1 MAQTFEQ
8 KRSTEEK
15 QRFNKLIEDLDVQ
28 SQFEDVDERKQAVV
42 LAKKYLNDY
51 AFEYISDKNTLK
63 QLIYL
68 EMINIRLQK
77 MLNGFYK
84 DSQAVPVQM
93 MDGLHKNVMQ
103 ITALKETLGL
113 VKDGKEEVQTGLST
127 IDVLKKKFKKWR
139 EENQGSR
146 TLVCPECSKMIMLKI
161 RTDAW
166 EAEKHVWFKD
176 RFLANDHLVKMYQIG
191 KITKEDVALV
201 LGTSPDYTEWLISK
215 WYKPNTIKAI
225 NEIEEAQV
233 ISNQLD
239 VDSGVEVLIVAN
251 VTTNADGREPLI
263 IPAIESTSDTVQI
276 YKKD

>member
-1 MAQTFEQ
+1 MTTNTQTFEQ
-8 KRSTEEK
+8 TRKAEEK
-15 QRFNKLIEDLDVQ
+15 QRINKLMEDLDVV

-51 AFEYISDKNTLK
+51 AFEYTSDKNILK

-68 EMINIRLQK
+68 EVINLRIQT
-77 MLNGFYK
+77 MLNDFYK
-84 DSQAVPVQM
+84 DSKAVPVQM
-93 MDGLHKNVMQ
+93 LDGLHKNTVQ
-103 ITALKETLGL
+103 ITALRETLGL
-113 VKDGKEEVQTGLST
+113 VKDGKDEVQTGLST

-146 TLVCPECSKMIMLKI
+146 TIVCPECSKMVMLKI

-176 RFLANDHLVKMYQIG
+176 RFLANDHLVRMYQIG
-191 KITKEDVALV
+191 KINKEDVALV
-201 LGTSPDYTEWLISK
+201 LGTSPDYTDWLIDK

-233 ISNQLD
+233 ISNQID
-239 VDSGVEVLIVAN
+239 VDSGVEASIVVN
-251 VTTNADGREPLI
+251 ETKV
-263 IPAIESTSDTVQI
+263 
-276 YKKD
+276 